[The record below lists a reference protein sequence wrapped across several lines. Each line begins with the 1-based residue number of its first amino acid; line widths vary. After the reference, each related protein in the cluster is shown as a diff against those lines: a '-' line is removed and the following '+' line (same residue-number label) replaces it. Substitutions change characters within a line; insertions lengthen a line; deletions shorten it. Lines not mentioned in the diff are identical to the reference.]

1 MTDAARQEPGI
12 ALLEHLLSL
21 SERRPDRTRSASAA
35 PDYDELSS
43 AEMVRRFHTQ
53 MEAAERAGAISLR
66 RGRRE
71 RRHLIERVSVV
82 DPIALARHL
91 GKTPAGVASSRARAA
106 LNPIVVGSDDWV
118 VRLLDEI
125 EGRWARGE
133 AAYRLAPGDVDAA
146 REFLVLAVAIAKD
159 QARGLDARTFSL
171 RVTGD
176 TKALD
181 RHAGRLVGVLAV
193 RFGEPSAKPEQIWT
207 RIGLERFAHPV
218 HIRGPIVVAD
228 ERGVLVDGR
237 ATPFASVHPDLLP
250 MMRLRAQPPALV
262 TIENFASFNRY
273 VREIDDGALVVYT
286 GGFAATGVVELLKS
300 LLATLQPWVPFFHW
314 GDIDPGG
321 LRIFRFLEESLP
333 RPPVPHLMN
342 QDLAIIHGRPARRDP
357 GLGAI
362 ADTDSAVA
370 TLAAWLARG
379 EDIRHLEQE
388 ALDPISPVCGD
399 GKGANLA
406 H

>member
-1 MTDAARQEPGI
+1 VTDSARQEPGI
-12 ALLEHLLSL
+12 ALLERLLSL

-53 MEAAERAGAISLR
+53 MEAAERAGAIRLR

-91 GKTPAGVASSRARAA
+91 GKAPAGVASSRARAA
-106 LNPIVVGSDDWV
+106 LNPIVVGGDDWV

-133 AAYRLAPGDVDAA
+133 AAYRLAPGDV
-146 REFLVLAVAIAKD
+146 
-159 QARGLDARTFSL
+159 SL

-181 RHAGRLVGVLAV
+181 RHAGRLAGVLAV

-218 HIRGPIVVAD
+218 HIRGPIVVED

-300 LLATLQPWVPFFHW
+300 LLAMLEPWVPFFHW

-399 GKGANLA
+399 GKGANLV